1 MIRSTLLVSA
11 ISAILMTSALAQT
24 KPLFPPLID
33 TRGTPDD
40 QEACKHDAVTLCKS
54 VLGDDMA
61 VLACFQRQR
70 AKLSKSCNA
79 VLVKYGQ

>member
-40 QEACKHDAVTLCKS
+40 QAACKNDAVTLCKS

-61 VLACFQRQR
+61 GSGVL
-70 AKLSKSCNA
+70 SSVNA
-79 VLVKYGQ
+79 RSSASPATPCW

>member
-1 MIRSTLLVSA
+1 MIRSTLLVSVA
-11 ISAILMTSALAQT
+11 SAILMTSALAQT

-40 QEACKHDAVTLCKS
+40 QAACKNDAVTLCKS
-54 VLGDDMA
+54 VLGDDMQ